1 MGAIDSAV
9 DRLFIVCFL
18 SIFLFLHVVQ
28 LTSLADAGAVDPEA
42 VDALMLPF
50 EMLLMLLY
58 AWFLAG
64 LLEPAADGTEIR
76 QRNTLLSVIGIASF
90 AVMGWAAL
98 RSGDYSAVDRLAV
111 GSLIGLYAISPI
123 LPYTP
128 EGQRL
133 EEYLTQRFG
142 TDEEVA

>member
-1 MGAIDSAV
+1 MGTIDSAV
-9 DRLFIVCFL
+9 DRLFVASVL
-18 SIFLFLHVVQ
+18 SIFLTLHVVQ
-28 LTSLADAGAVDPEA
+28 LSTLADAGAVDPDAVEA
-42 VDALMLPF
+42 LILPL
-50 EMLLMLLY
+50 EMLLLLIL
-58 AWFLAG
+58 AWFFNG
-64 LLEPAADGTEIR
+64 LLDSATDGTEIR